1 MNIAEK
7 LKELREN
14 KGITQTEL
22 IKEIEKTQNISIAIS
37 SIKNY
42 ENVNNPR
49 IPQGDILL
57 ALARYYD
64 VSIESLLDDTL
75 DVHKNENLNIGKELL
90 LNDVTINNIKFLNSL
105 NLTNAFNDFC
115 TSDIIINFIDY
126 LNTYKLLDFFTYN
139 LYCINQL
146 PLSSSFFDELV
157 DIADDERYTLP
168 NINFEQNIKQYLSDK
183 DEKEYFEK
191 YHYDI
196 KEIVNNKEKRNIVFS
211 EYLETLKKINQ
222 DKARFTLFVSSSMLG
237 NNEFNKYKKIL
248 NDLINSDNKD
258 KDIENK
264 IKSVVLFFNQLYYSV
279 LTTKD
284 VLEVKINRLLTIYM
298 LGGY

>member
-115 TSDIIINFIDY
+115 TSDIIIKFIDY

-284 VLEVKINRLLTIYM
+284 VLEVKINRLLTTYM